1 MPGKIGAEKN
11 SAPVPGEPIFSPWEF
26 WDLIPSVEPHAWN
39 LFLSSTPLM
48 ANIPTVQIKP
58 DRVKNIMAGHP
69 WIFSGALAAK
79 PQFPDGTVARIQA
92 GSQFLGMGYY
102 NSHTD
107 ISVRMLSLKD
117 EHIDAGFFA
126 ERFRL
131 LRRRKEEWLPGRTNA
146 YRAVFGESD
155 GLPGLVVDKYDRT
168 LVAQFHTLGMDR
180 LKPLVVDGLV
190 KAFGPASIVERSDV
204 ANRTHEGLETKPVGI
219 LHGKDVTD
227 VEIEEQGFKFLVNV
241 IEGQKTGFFLDQRE
255 NRQAIVRYA
264 KGRTLANCFSYTGGF
279 SVYAASVAKRVV
291 SVDISKPAME
301 FCRRNFRLNGHP
313 VPEGDF
319 LAQDVFD
326 FLKDMAP
333 GAFDF
338 IILDPPSFAKNKKQL
353 TNAIKAYTTI
363 NSKALEKLP
372 EGGILVS
379 SSCTSH
385 VDQGTF
391 IKILHQS
398 SVNARCTLKVLESR
412 EQPFDHPY
420 HLSFPEGRYLK
431 FFILQK
437 WSR

>member
-1 MPGKIGAEKN
+1 MST
-11 SAPVPGEPIFSPWEF
+11 SAI
-26 WDLIPSVEPHAWN
+26 
-39 LFLSSTPLM
+39 
-48 ANIPTVQIKP
+48 VQIRP
-58 DRVKNIMAGHP
+58 DRVRNVQSGHP
-69 WIFSGALAAK
+69 WIFSGALVSK
-79 PQFPDGTVARIQA
+79 PRIPDGTVVRVQC
-92 GSQFLGMGYY
+92 GSQFIGMGYY

-107 ISVRMLSLKD
+107 ISIRMLSYKD
-117 EHIDAGFFA
+117 EPIDAGFFA

-131 LRRRKEEWLPGRTNA
+131 IRKRKEEWLPPRTNA
-146 YRAVFGESD
+146 YRAVFAESD

-180 LKPLVVDGLV
+180 LKSLVVEGLV
-190 KAFGPASIVERSDV
+190 KAWGPKTIVERSDV
-204 ANRTHEGLETKPVGI
+204 AIRTMEGLEDKPVGI
-219 LHGKDVTD
+219 LHGAEAGEI
-227 VEIEEQGFKFLVNV
+227 EIEENGFRFLVHV
-241 IEGQKTGFFLDQRE
+241 LEGQKTGFFLDQRD
-255 NRQAIVRYA
+255 NRNALVKYA

-301 FCRRNFRLNGHP
+301 FCRRNFLLNGYKADA
-313 VPEGDF
+313 GDF
-319 LAQDVFD
+319 LAQDVFE
-326 FLKDMAP
+326 FLKGMQPGDFDM
-333 GAFDF
+333 

-353 TNAIKAYTTI
+353 ANAIKAYTTI

-372 EGGILVS
+372 DGGILVS

-398 SVNARCTLKVLESR
+398 SVNARCGLKVLESR

-431 FFILQK
+431 FFVLQK
-437 WSR
+437 WAR

>member
-1 MPGKIGAEKN
+1 MATL
-11 SAPVPGEPIFSPWEF
+11 PI
-26 WDLIPSVEPHAWN
+26 
-39 LFLSSTPLM
+39 
-48 ANIPTVQIKP
+48 VQIKP
-58 DRVKNIMAGHP
+58 ERVKSMLAGHP
-69 WIFSGALAAK
+69 WIFSGALAKK
-79 PQFPDGTVARIQA
+79 PDVPDGALVKIQ
-92 GSQFLGMGYY
+92 SHLQVLGVGYY
-102 NSHTD
+102 NSRTD
-107 ISVRMLSLKD
+107 IAVRLLTQRD
-117 EHIDAGFFA
+117 EAIDSAFFA

-131 LRRRKEEWLPGRTNA
+131 LRRRKEEWLPARTNA

-155 GLPGLVVDKYDRT
+155 GLPGLIVDKYANT

-180 LKPLVVDGLV
+180 LKPMVVDGLA

-204 ANRTHEGLETKPVGI
+204 ANRIHEGLETKPIGM

-241 IEGQKTGFFLDQRE
+241 KEGQKTGFFLDQRE
-255 NRQAIVRYA
+255 NRQAILRFA

-301 FCRRNFRLNGHP
+301 FCRRNFKLNGFP
-313 VPEGDF
+313 APEGDF

-326 FLKDMAP
+326 FLKDMKP
-333 GAFDF
+333 GEFDF

-385 VDQGTF
+385 VDQSIF

-398 SVNARCTLKVLESR
+398 SVNARCVLKVLDSR

-437 WSR
+437 WNR

>member
-1 MPGKIGAEKN
+1 MTA
-11 SAPVPGEPIFSPWEF
+11 
-26 WDLIPSVEPHAWN
+26 IPSLAIRPERTKSI
-39 LFLSSTPLM
+39 L
-48 ANIPTVQIKP
+48 
-58 DRVKNIMAGHP
+58 AGHP
-69 WIFSGALAAK
+69 WIFSGALQYS
-79 PQFPDGTVARIQA
+79 PDLPDGSLVRVL
-92 GSQFLGMGYY
+92 SNKQFLGIGYF
-102 NSHTD
+102 NSRTD
-107 ISVRMLSLKD
+107 IAVRMLTPRD
-117 EHIDAGFFA
+117 ESIDAGFFA

-131 LRRRKEEWLPGRTNA
+131 LRKRKEEWLPARTNA
-146 YRAVFGESD
+146 YRAVFAESD
-155 GLPGLVVDKYDRT
+155 GLPGLVVDKYDSAM
-168 LVAQFHTLGMDR
+168 VAQFHTLGMDR
-180 LKPLVVDGLV
+180 LKPLVVEGLV
-190 KAFGPASIVERSDV
+190 KAFGQVSVVERSDV
-204 ANRTHEGLETKPVGI
+204 AVRAMEGLADKPVGM
-219 LHGKDVTD
+219 LHGREVKE
-227 VEIEEQGFKFLVNV
+227 VEIEENGFKFLVHV

-255 NRQAIVRYA
+255 NRQALVRYA
-264 KGRTLANCFSYTGGF
+264 KGRSLANCFSYTGGF

-291 SVDISKPAME
+291 SVDISKPATE
-301 FCRRNFRLNGHP
+301 YCRRNFRLNGYS
-313 VPEGDF
+313 VNEEDF

-326 FLKDMAP
+326 FLKDMQP
-333 GAFDF
+333 GAFDM

-398 SVNARCTLKVLESR
+398 SVNTRCTLKVLESR

-437 WSR
+437 GNR